1 MKLEDVLKQQGYSDA
16 DLKAIEPMLADS
28 RLRSAMEAQYSNL
41 ITERD
46 AFKTEA
52 EKWETWRQNEAV
64 PTIDKFA
71 REATEART
79 EAARLREENK
89 IAKEYGFL
97 PKTQEEDPAA
107 VAAREAAARAQ
118 QGQPANF
125 DTKNFVTRD
134 DIGRYADAEGQAIAM
149 AADLAEDYRVL
160 TGQSIVTYTS
170 PDGKRGMSALRE
182 EAKTARLPLDQYV
195 ANKFNFQAKREEIA
209 AKQRL
214 EAENAIRADERS
226 KVAAEFGN
234 PAMRSPMPSRHAII
248 PPKQGDTGMPWDKTP
263 NELKERRMQNALKS
277 LVQ

>member
-52 EKWETWRQNEAV
+52 EKWETWRQNE
-64 PTIDKFA
+64 
-71 REATEART
+71 
-79 EAARLREENK
+79 
-89 IAKEYGFL
+89 EYGFL